1 MVFAFKFAFLK
12 RKKDHDKIIEN
23 DEIDPDDKG

>member
-12 RKKDHDKIIEN
+12 RKKKDEIIEEDKN
-23 DEIDPDDKG
+23 IPDDED

>member
-12 RKKDHDKIIEN
+12 KKKNQIIEDDKN
-23 DEIDPDDKG
+23 NPDDKD